1 MVYIIILCKLL
12 PFRDI
17 IFSFCWYSGV
27 NMSDY
32 KKEKNYEVRQ
42 KANAII
48 KELPDYVYDYFLE
61 REIRL
66 SAMSIYSYAN
76 QLHTF
81 FQFIHDN
88 NPALKNTEL
97 RCITLD
103 DLNMLNDRDI
113 VEFLHYLRNYPVKG
127 EDGSVKFV
135 ECSPVTIQHY
145 TVALNTFFKYLVVRK
160 MIKTNPIELIERSR
174 LPKKEVIYLDNDS
187 KHLFMDSVETG
198 EGLSKTQAKFHKK
211 NGARD
216 FAMINVFLS
225 TGIRVSELV
234 GMDIKDINFNKHSIN
249 VYRKGGNFDVV
260 YFSDKAEY
268 YLKQY
273 LDVREDIYHPSD
285 TENAVFLNRDGKR
298 ISVRSVELM
307 VKKYINASV
316 PSEGKRITPHKL
328 RSTYA
333 ETMLK
338 ATGGDIEKV
347 QKLLG
352 HSSITSTT
360 RYVNST
366 EEEKEAVRNLSD
378 T

>member
-1 MVYIIILCKLL
+1 
-12 PFRDI
+12 
-17 IFSFCWYSGV
+17 
-27 NMSDY
+27 MSDY

-42 KANAII
+42 KANEII
-48 KELPDYVYDYFLE
+48 RTLPDYVYDYFLA

-66 SAMSIYSYAN
+66 SPMSIYSYAN
-76 QLHTF
+76 QLRTF
-81 FQFIHDN
+81 FGFLHDN
-88 NPALKNTEL
+88 NPVL
-97 RCITLD
+97 RQKDLRSISLE
-103 DLNMLNDRDI
+103 DLNRLNDRDI
-113 VEFLHYLRNYPVKG
+113 VEFLHYLRNYPSVQK
-127 EDGSVKFV
+127 DGSVKYV
-135 ECSPVTIQHY
+135 ECSPTTIQHY

-160 MIKTNPIELIERSR
+160 MVDSNPIELIERSR
-174 LPKKEVIYLDNDS
+174 LPKKEVIYLDKES
-187 KHLFMDSVETG
+187 KMQFLDAVETG
-198 EGLSKTQAKFHKK
+198 EGLSAKQARFHEK
-211 NGARD
+211 NGPRD
-216 FAMINVFLS
+216 FAIIAVFLS

-234 GMDIKDINFNKHSIN
+234 GMDIKDINFSKHSIN
-249 VYRKGGNFDVV
+249 VYRKGGNFDMV
-260 YFSDKAEY
+260 YFSDSAEY
-268 YLKQY
+268 YIKKY
-273 LDVREDIYHPSD
+273 LEVRKSIYHPSD
-285 TENAVFLNRDGKR
+285 KEDAVFLNRDGKR

-360 RYVNST
+360 HYVNSG

-378 T
+378 L

>member
-1 MVYIIILCKLL
+1 
-12 PFRDI
+12 
-17 IFSFCWYSGV
+17 
-27 NMSDY
+27 MSEY

-48 KELPDYVYDYFLE
+48 KTLPDYVYDYFLA

-88 NPALKNTEL
+88 NPVLHEKDL
-97 RCITLD
+97 RNISLS
-103 DLNMLNDRDI
+103 DLNSLNDRDI
-113 VEFLHYLRNYPVKG
+113 VEFLHYLRNYPVKNT
-127 EDGSVKFV
+127 DGSVKFV
-135 ECSPVTIQHY
+135 ECSPTTIQHY
-145 TVALNTFFKYLVVRK
+145 TVALNTFYKYLVVRK
-160 MIKTNPIELIERSR
+160 MVDSNPIELIQRSK
-174 LPKKEVIYLDNDS
+174 LPKKEVIYLDKES
-187 KHLFMDSVETG
+187 KHQFMDAVETG
-198 EGLSKTQAKFHKK
+198 EGLTKKQIKFHEK
-211 NGARD
+211 NGPRD
-216 FAMINVFLS
+216 QAIINTFLS

-234 GMDIKDINFNKHSIN
+234 GMDVKDINFNKHSIN

-260 YFSDKAEY
+260 YFSDRAEY
-268 YLKQY
+268 YLKKY
-273 LDVREDIYHPSD
+273 LEVREMTYHPAD
-285 TENAVFLNRDGKR
+285 NETAVFLNRDGNR

-360 RYVNST
+360 HYVDST

-378 T
+378 V

>member
-1 MVYIIILCKLL
+1 
-12 PFRDI
+12 
-17 IFSFCWYSGV
+17 
-27 NMSDY
+27 MSDY

-48 KELPDYVYDYFLE
+48 KTLPDYVYDYFLS

-81 FQFIHDN
+81 FEFIHDN
-88 NPALKNTEL
+88 NPALRSKEL
-97 RCITLD
+97 REISLD
-103 DLNMLNDRDI
+103 DLNCLNDRDI
-113 VEFLHYLRNYPVKG
+113 VEFLHYLRNYPKIQK
-127 EDGSVKFV
+127 DGSKKFV
-135 ECSPVTIQHY
+135 ECSPTTIQHY

-160 MIKTNPIELIERSR
+160 MVDSNPIELIQRSK
-174 LPKKEVIYLDNDS
+174 LPKKEVIYLDRES
-187 KHLFMDSVETG
+187 KLSFLDAVETG
-198 EGLSKTQAKFHKK
+198 EGLSKKQAKYHEK
-211 NGARD
+211 NGPRD
-216 FAMINVFLS
+216 FAIVSIFLS

-234 GMDIKDINFNKHSIN
+234 GMDIKDINFKKHSIN

-260 YFSDKAEY
+260 YFSDSAEY
-268 YLKQY
+268 YLKEY
-273 LDVREDIYHPSD
+273 LSVREMTYHPAD
-285 TENAVFLNRDGKR
+285 TENAVFLNREGKR

-360 RYVNST
+360 HYVDST

-378 T
+378 IDVSPKY

>member
-1 MVYIIILCKLL
+1 
-12 PFRDI
+12 
-17 IFSFCWYSGV
+17 
-27 NMSDY
+27 MSDY
-32 KKEKNYEVRQ
+32 KNEKNYEVRQ

-48 KELPDYVYDYFLE
+48 KTLPDYVYDYFLE

-66 SAMSIYSYAN
+66 SAFSIYSYAN
-76 QLHTF
+76 QLSTF
-81 FQFIHDN
+81 FNFLHDN
-88 NPALKNTEL
+88 NAYFGKKDIKE
-97 RCITLD
+97 ITLD
-103 DLNMLNDRDI
+103 DLDLLNDRDI
-113 VEFLHYLRNYPVKG
+113 SEFLHYLRNYPVKDKNG
-127 EDGSVKFV
+127 GVRFT
-135 ECSPVTIQHY
+135 ECRPVTIQHY

-160 MIKTNPIELIERSR
+160 MIKTNPIELIERAR
-174 LPKKEVIYLDNDS
+174 LPKKEVIYLDRDS
-187 KHLFMDSVETG
+187 KSLFMDSVETG
-198 EGLSKTQAKFHKK
+198 EGLSKKQAAFHKK
-211 NGARD
+211 NGPRD

-234 GMDIKDINFNKHSIN
+234 GMDLKDINFNKHCIN

-268 YLKQY
+268 YLKKY
-273 LDVREDIYHPSD
+273 LEVREDIYHPED
-285 TENAVFLNRDGKR
+285 KETAVFLNREGKR
-298 ISVRSVELM
+298 MSVRSVELM

-352 HSSITSTT
+352 HSSIISTT
-360 RYVNST
+360 RYVNSS
-366 EEEKEAVRNLSD
+366 EEEKAAVRNLSD
-378 T
+378 E

>member
-1 MVYIIILCKLL
+1 
-12 PFRDI
+12 
-17 IFSFCWYSGV
+17 
-27 NMSDY
+27 MSDY

-48 KELPDYVYDYFLE
+48 KKLPDYVYDYFLE

-81 FQFIHDN
+81 FTFLKDN
-88 NPALKNTEL
+88 NPALRTKEL
-97 RCITLD
+97 KEISLD
-103 DLNMLNDRDI
+103 DLDMLNDRDI
-113 VEFLHYLRNYPVKG
+113 VEFLHYLRNYPVET
-127 EDGSVKFV
+127 EDGGVRYV

-160 MIKTNPIELIERSR
+160 MMKTNPIDLISR
-174 LPKKEVIYLDNDS
+174 AKLPKKEVIYLDNDS
-187 KHLFMDSVETG
+187 KHQFMDSVETG
-198 EGLSKTQAKFHKK
+198 EGLSMKQMKFHKK

-234 GMDIKDINFNKHSIN
+234 GMDLKDINFKKHSIN
-249 VYRKGGNFDVV
+249 VYRKGGNFDMV

-268 YLKQY
+268 YLKKY
-273 LDVREDIYHPSD
+273 LEIREDVYRPSD
-285 TENAVFLNRDGKR
+285 KETAVFLNRDGKR
-298 ISVRSVELM
+298 LSVRSVELM

-378 T
+378 V

>member
-1 MVYIIILCKLL
+1 
-12 PFRDI
+12 
-17 IFSFCWYSGV
+17 
-27 NMSDY
+27 MSDY

-42 KANAII
+42 KANSII
-48 KELPDYVYDYFLE
+48 KTMPDYVYDYFLA

-81 FQFIHDN
+81 FEFLHDN
-88 NPALKNTEL
+88 NPALSGKDI
-97 RCITLD
+97 RDISLD
-103 DLNMLNDRDI
+103 DLDRLNDRDI
-113 VEFLHYLRNYPVKG
+113 VEFLHYLRNYPSEKK
-127 EDGSVKFV
+127 DGSVTYV
-135 ECSPVTIQHY
+135 ECSPTTIQHY

-160 MIKTNPIELIERSR
+160 MVDSNPIELIQRAK
-174 LPKKEVIYLDNDS
+174 LPKKEVIYLDRDS
-187 KHLFMDSVETG
+187 KHQLLDSVETG
-198 EGLSKTQAKFHKK
+198 EGLSKKQAKYHEK

-216 FAMINVFLS
+216 FAMICVFLS

-234 GMDIKDINFNKHSIN
+234 GMDLKDINFKKHSIN

-260 YFSDKAEY
+260 YFSDSAGH
-268 YLKQY
+268 YLEKY
-273 LDVREDIYHPSD
+273 LDVREDIYHPD
-285 TENAVFLNRDGKR
+285 DKETAVFLNRDGKR
-298 ISVRSVELM
+298 LSVRSVELM

-352 HSSITSTT
+352 HSSIMSTT
-360 RYVNST
+360 HYVDST

-378 T
+378 D

>member
-1 MVYIIILCKLL
+1 
-12 PFRDI
+12 
-17 IFSFCWYSGV
+17 
-27 NMSDY
+27 MSDY

-48 KELPDYVYDYFLE
+48 KTMPDYVYDYFLA

-81 FQFIHDN
+81 FEFLHDN
-88 NPALKNTEL
+88 NPALSGKDL
-97 RCITLD
+97 RDISLD
-103 DLNMLNDRDI
+103 DLDRLNDRDI
-113 VEFLHYLRNYPVKG
+113 VEFLHYLRNYPSEKK
-127 EDGSVKFV
+127 DGSVTYV
-135 ECSPVTIQHY
+135 ECSPTTIQHY

-160 MIKTNPIELIERSR
+160 MVDSNPIELIQIAK
-174 LPKKEVIYLDNDS
+174 LPKKEVVYLDRDS
-187 KHLFMDSVETG
+187 KHQLLDSVETG
-198 EGLSKTQAKFHKK
+198 EGLSKKQAKYHEK

-216 FAMINVFLS
+216 FAMICVFLS

-234 GMDIKDINFNKHSIN
+234 GMDLKDINFKKHSIN

-260 YFSDKAEY
+260 YFSDSAGH
-268 YLKQY
+268 YLEKY
-273 LDVREDIYHPSD
+273 LDVREDIYHPD
-285 TENAVFLNRDGKR
+285 DKETAVFLNRDGKR
-298 ISVRSVELM
+298 LSVRSVELM

-338 ATGGDIEKV
+338 ATGGDLEKV

-352 HSSITSTT
+352 HSSIMSTT
-360 RYVNST
+360 HYVDST

-378 T
+378 D